1 MITKFIQY
9 IKENNDYDE
18 KLVRIMA
25 WLEMLYIYED
35 NDGMDEKN
43 WIKDNRMGVTFGEAV
58 KYLNE
63 NGYAEFVNGKWKM
76 TKNGYNE
83 LFSFF
88 KVPKTRD
95 EWLNYDNQ
103 PLKKYDT
110 ENYPISRIPEELFSR
125 RFERETKKDIHYTLQ
140 NTDYYDIRNWWSK
153 YQRGT
158 VGWWVK
164 MNKFLGL
171 KGDLMPV
178 VDSLILYRGLN
189 LKCYAPDYEDY
200 FNKDICVKIKNGEIK
215 IGDTIKCNKPS
226 WSLDPSVARSF
237 ASGKKG
243 LDDMR
248 TMKENEIGIVLKHK
262 FDSSEILLDTNW
274 VENHKFLNSELVFP
288 GELEVIVQPK
298 NRTVE
303 IVDIFNSDEY
313 YKKVYSKS

>member
-110 ENYPISRIPEELFSR
+110 KNYPISRIPEELFSR